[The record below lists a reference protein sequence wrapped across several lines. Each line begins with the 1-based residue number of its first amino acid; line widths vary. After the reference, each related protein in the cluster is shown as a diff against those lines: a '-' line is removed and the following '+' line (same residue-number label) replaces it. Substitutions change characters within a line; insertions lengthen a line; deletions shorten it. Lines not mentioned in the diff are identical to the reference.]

1 MKLKLL
7 DYSSKEVEFEI
18 GALED
23 IAAIDIQVVS
33 GDEIA
38 TVFYKNG
45 SSDSFDSATDRWMD
59 FDDDN
64 YTLYDADAGIN
75 RMIDPRWAGRGSSYD
90 IPEFDDE

>member
-1 MKLKLL
+1 MILKLL
-7 DYSSKEVEFEI
+7 DYNSDEVEFEI
-18 GALED
+18 GELED
-23 IAAIDIQVVS
+23 IASIDIQVVS

-45 SSDSFDSATDRWMD
+45 SSDSFDSSTDRWMD

-75 RMIDPRWAGRGSSYD
+75 RMVDTRWLARSSSYD
-90 IPEFDDE
+90 IPDFNEE